1 MRAIVIHAY
10 GGPEVLNLTDL
21 PVPQPGEGEVLV
33 KVEAIGVNPA
43 DGKWR
48 EGRYQA
54 FAPVPMPHVLGYDV
68 AGTVVSGDGF
78 AAGTRVAAMLHPFT
92 KGGYAEYAVVSAAS
106 IATIPDE
113 MSFTTAAAIPCANL
127 TGLQLVETR
136 LRPEPGQR
144 VLITGALGNVG
155 RAALF
160 AAKRRGVHIIAA
172 VRADRAKEAL
182 AAGAA
187 EVAAIGDDWTGEP
200 FDHAIDTIGGADV
213 APLMRHLRPG
223 GRIVTASD
231 VPIPADD
238 LPAIPEFDG
247 VIPDGAQLTE
257 LVEAVA
263 NGTLPVPVGRVLLL
277 EQAAEAQQ
285 AVAAGGNR
293 GKIVLQP

>member
-1 MRAIVIHAY
+1 MRAIVIPAY
-10 GGPEVLNLTDL
+10 GGPEVLKLTDL

-68 AGTVVSGDGF
+68 AGTVVSGEGF

-92 KGGYAEYAVVSAAS
+92 KGGYAEFAVVSAAS
-106 IATIPDE
+106 IATIPDD
-113 MSFTTAAAIPCANL
+113 MSFATAAAIPCANL

-136 LRPEPGQR
+136 LQPAAGQR

-155 RAALF
+155 RSALF
-160 AAKRRGVHIIAA
+160 AAARRGVHIIAA
-172 VRADRAKEAL
+172 VRADRAEEAL

-187 EVAAIGDDWTGEP
+187 EVAAIGEDWTGEP

-238 LPAIPEFDG
+238 LPATPEFDG
-247 VIPDGAQLTE
+247 VIPDGAQLAE
-257 LVEAVA
+257 LVRAVA
-263 NGTLPVPVGRVLLL
+263 SGALPVPVGKVLPL

-293 GKIVLQP
+293 GKIILQP